1 MRSLPRGIRLKAF
14 SPILL
19 VFNGGGGHF
28 AFIHQGQHLHIA
40 ALKLCE
46 FIQAVLQSMTM
57 DHLGDF
63 QASELLLQL
72 LELFDQNFPF
82 FGAPHLAWYHVW
94 KIVFDW
100 PIFAQMPE
108 NVTFWRISSPLM
120 LGHSECW
127 PGFLN
132 AWLLQSVF
140 EEYSLA
146 SQVSGLR
153 CSSSYVMA
161 F

>member
-28 AFIHQGQHLHIA
+28 AFIHQGQHLHIT

-46 FIQAVLQSMTM
+46 FIQAVLQSMTT
-57 DHLGDF
+57 DHLGDL

-72 LELFDQNFPF
+72 IELFDQDFPF
-82 FGAPHLAWYHVW
+82 SGAPHLAQYHVW

-100 PIFAQMPE
+100 LIFIQMPE
-108 NVTFWRISSPLM
+108 NVTFWRISSPLI
-120 LGHSECW
+120 LGHFEC
-127 PGFLN
+127 
-132 AWLLQSVF
+132 
-140 EEYSLA
+140 
-146 SQVSGLR
+146 
-153 CSSSYVMA
+153 
-161 F
+161 